1 MDGTINFDKLY
12 LALFNRVAI
21 ENFSIVGLQNDTL
34 VSAQKV
40 AIHLSLKDLFLKGE
54 MTAKRV
60 NIRNGIF
67 NFIEEDSNK
76 RANLDRIFRTPLVK
90 DTTKG
95 EWPSINI
102 KELRIQDYRFNYQA
116 FTKRP
121 QFGAPGCMN
130 YDDIGVSEINLR
142 ISDIQTRPK
151 KGITAIIHSL
161 NAKEKGG
168 LDLKNLSA
176 EFSLD
181 KDATT
186 FSNLTLRENYSEVKA
201 KKLIFSY
208 DSGKDLKYYVQK
220 IKMDA
225 DFVDTYL
232 NFNTI
237 GLFSP
242 NMQNNNLSLYLNGR
256 VYGPVVHLQSSMLK
270 VRTPSN
276 KTSVTVAFS
285 MKGLPS
291 IEKTVFD
298 AHILDLQSES
308 VEIDQ
313 ILGHFSKEAK
323 PILTPLVPDAKFK
336 FQGNMLGTLFDF
348 EADGMLNSTVGDLVL
363 DVTLNSPGFKKGMKA
378 TGDISTVNL
387 NLGDILNTNIL
398 GQLSSR
404 IKASVGLN
412 HNGNKGLDLNI
423 ASLKI
428 DKLGV
433 NDYNYSD
440 IIAVGQYDND
450 IFDGR
455 IISHDP
461 NLSLLFQGV
470 ISLSEIKQESIYD
483 FYADIAFADLKALNL
498 VKGDNPSQIKLK
510 ALANIN
516 SDKNNNLIGNIDIN
530 NITYWGDQEYN
541 FGAVTLTSLFQ
552 DNDYNLNLTAPFI
565 NVDYASTLHPNDF
578 VAKASD
584 ITVFKPFS
592 HIFSRKNPRDSI
604 PSGNTELKIITYDT
618 QDLCDI
624 LMPEIYVADSTQIA
638 ITLDQSDSLK
648 VLLDSDRLAFGNNYM
663 KDVSIELSNP
673 DSLIVLDIN
682 SNTIGISNAVLDKG
696 SINVVVDSG
705 KVDFDFNYDNR
716 PRNHNHMSFNS
727 LITFE
732 RNSDERIITK
742 ISLDRSD
749 ICLKSYQWDI
759 APSTI
764 SLGKKYFSFDNFSI
778 RNNEQLIGING
789 CISENPLDSTS
800 IVLNNFD
807 LSMIGDL
814 LKKPIHIDGTITG
827 NAQISDIYG
836 VPSILMDLKGGE
848 ISLMERSLGELDI
861 LSKWDQNQKRM
872 NILVMNDNEG
882 QRPLE
887 LLGYYHPRSNYVNLK
902 LSMKEFGLSYLE
914 PFMENIMS
922 NTGGS
927 ISGDI
932 ELSGKFNNFKLRS
945 SNTVIHNFSF
955 TPNFTKVPY
964 VITGPVIF
972 NDNTITLNELKV
984 TDRYNNE
991 GVITGTLKHSSFKD
1005 MSLDI
1010 GLSFRDLECL
1020 NTSEKDNSTF
1030 YGDAFASGNIRLTGP
1045 INNLKADVGASTG
1058 ARTSIHIPLSS
1069 AASAKKEDLLTFT
1082 TSKVQKIDPYITR
1095 MAKRN
1100 KKAGGNK
1107 SSNFALQAKAN
1118 ITSDAELL
1126 IEINKQLG
1134 DILKCKGNGTL
1145 DINIDPS
1152 KSITDIKGDYTIDEG
1167 SYKFVLMGITAK
1179 DFIIDN
1185 GGTINFNG
1193 DIKNTNLNIGATYR
1207 TKASVSTLISDTSAV
1222 GNRRVVDCGIKM
1234 NGALTDPTLKFSID
1248 IQDLDPITKG
1258 RVESALS
1265 TDDKIQKQ
1273 FMALLISG
1281 SFVPDEQ
1288 SGIVNNTTILYS
1300 NAGEML
1306 ANQFNN
1312 VFRQLDIPLDLGLNF
1327 QPATDGKTH
1336 DMFDVALSY
1345 QAFNNRVVINGNV
1358 GNSQSTQSWGGD
1370 FEAEV
1375 KLDKRGKMRFKAFT
1389 RSADD
1394 YSNFLDN
1401 TQRHGIGFT
1410 FQDEFDN
1417 LKELWRNIFWSKKRR
1432 EEYETK
1438 MMLEAAEQ
1446 LKSEQEMTK

>member
-34 VSAQKV
+34 VSAQKLS
-40 AIHLSLKDLFLKGE
+40 IHLSLKDLFLKGE

-102 KELRIQDYRFNYQA
+102 KELRIQDYRFNFQA
-116 FTKRP
+116 FLKRP

-151 KGITAIIHSL
+151 KGVTAIIHSL
-161 NAKEKGG
+161 SAKEKGG

-186 FSNLTLRENYSEVKA
+186 FTNLTLQENYSEVKA

-225 DFVDTYL
+225 DFVNTYL

-256 VYGPVVHLQSSMLK
+256 VYGPVVHLQSSLLK
-270 VRTPSN
+270 VRTPSM
-276 KTSVTVAFS
+276 KTSVTLAFS

-308 VEIDQ
+308 MEIDQ
-313 ILGHFSKEAK
+313 ILGHFSKKEK

-348 EADGMLNSTVGDLVL
+348 KADGTLNSTVGDIVF
-363 DVTLNSPGFKKGMKA
+363 DVALNSPGFNKGMKA
-378 TGDISTVNL
+378 SGDISTSNL
-387 NLGDILNTNIL
+387 NLGDILNANIL
-398 GQLSSR
+398 GQLTSR

-412 HNGNKGLDLNI
+412 HNGNKGLELDI
-423 ASLKI
+423 TSLKI

-433 NDYNYSD
+433 NNYNYSD
-440 IIAVGQYDND
+440 IIAVGKYDNE

-461 NLSLLFQGV
+461 NLNLLFQGV
-470 ISLSEIKQESIYD
+470 VSLSKIKQESIYD
-483 FYADIAFADLKALNL
+483 FYADIAFADLKALNF
-498 VKGDNPSQIKLK
+498 VKGENPSQIKLK

-516 SDKNNNLIGNIDIN
+516 SDSNNNLIGNIDIN

-552 DNDYNLNLTAPFI
+552 NNDYNLNLTAPFI
-565 NVDYASTLHPNDF
+565 KVDYASTLHPNDF

-584 ITVFKPFS
+584 ITIFEPFS
-592 HIFSRKNPRDSI
+592 HIFSRKNRRDSI
-604 PSGNTELKIITYDT
+604 PSGDTEVKIITYDT
-618 QDLCDI
+618 QDICDI
-624 LMPEIYVADSTQIA
+624 LMPEIYVADSTRIA
-638 ITLDQSDSLK
+638 VTLDRRDSLK

-663 KDVSIELSNP
+663 KDVTIDISNP
-673 DSLIVLDIN
+673 DSLIVLELDSDN
-682 SNTIGISNAVLDKG
+682 IGIGNAILDKG
-696 SINVVVDSG
+696 SLKAVVDSG
-705 KVDFDFNYDNR
+705 NVDLDFNYDNR

-727 LITFE
+727 LITFG
-732 RNSDERIITK
+732 RNTDNKIITK

-749 ICLKSYQWDI
+749 ICLKGYQWNI

-764 SLGKKYFSFDNFSI
+764 SLGKKYFSFDGFSLQ
-778 RNNEQLIGING
+778 NNEQLISING
-789 CISENPLDSTS
+789 SISENPLDSTS

-807 LSMIGDL
+807 LSMIDDL
-814 LKKPIHIDGTITG
+814 LKKRIHIDGSITG
-827 NAQISDIYG
+827 DAQISDIYG
-836 VPSILMDLKGGE
+836 VPSILMDLKGSG
-848 ISLMERSLGELDI
+848 ISLLERSLGELEI

-882 QRPLE
+882 QKPLD
-887 LLGYYHPRSNYVNLK
+887 LYGYYQPRNNYVNLK

-932 ELSGKFNNFKLRS
+932 ELTGKLNNLKLRS
-945 SNTVIHNFSF
+945 TNTVIHNFSF

-964 VITGPVIF
+964 VISGPVTF
-972 NDNTITLNELKV
+972 TDNAITLDELKV

-1020 NTSEKDNSTF
+1020 NTSEKDNDTF

-1045 INNLKADVGASTG
+1045 LNNLKADVGASTG

-1082 TSKVQKIDPYITR
+1082 SRVQKIDPYIKR

-1100 KKAGGNK
+1100 KKSNSTK
-1107 SSNFALQAKAN
+1107 SSNFTLQAKAN

-1134 DILKCKGNGTL
+1134 DILKCRGNGTL

-1432 EEYETK
+1432 EEYETR
-1438 MMLEAAEQ
+1438 MMLEAAEE
-1446 LKSEQEMTK
+1446 LKREQEKTK

>member
-34 VSAQKV
+34 VSAQKLS
-40 AIHLSLKDLFLKGE
+40 IHLSLKDLFLKGE

-673 DSLIVLDIN
+673 DSLIVLNIN

-732 RNSDERIITK
+732 RNSNERIITK

-807 LSMIGDL
+807 LSMIDDL

-984 TDRYNNE
+984 TDRYNNQ
-991 GVITGTLKHSSFKD
+991 GVITGTLKHNSFKN
-1005 MSLDI
+1005 MNLDI
-1010 GLSFRDLECL
+1010 GLSFSNLQCL

-1100 KKAGGNK
+1100 KKPGGNK